1 MTARP
6 TTSIVA
12 RFSDQV
18 DDLARDDL
26 AAALREDGFTVGA
39 GLPLGHRGA
48 VADVVFAALNCG
60 FAVPEVITDLA
71 VVVREWLRTRPRYTT
86 DGGRI
91 VVEIEDRATAVVVRI
106 TADDPDDALPLLR
119 ETLRDTGGGTANEP
133 IGWLGTSWGT
143 GRPEVERRR
152 TVFVVHG
159 RDKRAR
165 KELFVFLRAIGL
177 HPIEWAQALAETGEG
192 APYVGQVLEVILT
205 VGRAVVV
212 LMTPDDIAY
221 LKPEHGDDAQDPDLT
236 PCGQARPNVL
246 FEAGMAFASF
256 GRQTVVVQSGKV
268 RPFTDIDGRNVVRL
282 DNSPQKR
289 KLLAQRLSDIGCAVD
304 LRGSDWLSVG
314 NLTPPA

>member
-1 MTARP
+1 VTSQP
-6 TTSIVA
+6 TSNVVA

-18 DDLARDDL
+18 DDVARDDL
-26 AAALREDGFTVGA
+26 TAALEEDGFTVGI

-48 VADVVFAALNCG
+48 IADVVFATLNCG
-60 FAVPEVITDLA
+60 VVLPEVVTDLA
-71 VVVREWLRTRPRYTT
+71 MAVREWLRARPRYTS
-86 DGGRI
+86 DGGR
-91 VVEIEDRATAVVVRI
+91 VTVEIEDRTTAVVVRI
-106 TADDPDDALPLLR
+106 TADDPDDALPLLE
-119 ETLRDTGGGTANEP
+119 ETLRDTRGETANEP
-133 IGWLGTSWGT
+133 IGWLGTSWGP
-143 GRPEVERRR
+143 GRPEVEWNR

-192 APYVGQVLEVILT
+192 APYVGQVIEVILT

-212 LMTPDDIAY
+212 LMTPDDVAY

-246 FEAGMAFASF
+246 FEAGMAFALF
-256 GRQTVVVQSGKV
+256 GRQTVVVQSGRV

-282 DNSPQKR
+282 DDSPQKR
-289 KLLAQRLSDIGCAVD
+289 KLLAQRLLDVGCAVD

-314 NLTPPA
+314 DLVPPT